1 MKPMNSSLIGLIA
14 LLSVAL
20 AGCESASNEDLYS
33 FMDTE
38 RAKRGGRIDP
48 LPAYPPYVSVIY
60 SAAGL
65 RGPFEIP
72 RTVVLRQET
81 GTPSEAPDTSR
92 PREYLERFNFA
103 ELTVVGSIVMNN
115 ESWALVTEANGRVH
129 SVKIG
134 NYLGQNHGEI
144 VSIVDTN
151 VNVIEIVP
159 DGQGGWI
166 QRPRSVKVKY

>member
-1 MKPMNSSLIGLIA
+1 MKIFRFFFPILLVSLLTGCQSS
-14 LLSVAL
+14 
-20 AGCESASNEDLYS
+20 SNEDLQA
-33 FMDTE
+33 FMDE
-38 RAKRGGRIDP
+38 QRNQRGSRIDP

-65 RGPFEIP
+65 RAPFEVP

-81 GTPSEAPDTSR
+81 GTPSPPPDTSR

-103 ELTVVGSIVMNN
+103 ELSVVGSIEMNN
-115 ESWALVTEANGRVH
+115 VRWALITESNGTVHRVQ
-129 SVKIG
+129 VG
-134 NYLGQNHGEI
+134 NFLGQNHGKI
-144 VSIVDTN
+144 VSINDTE

-166 QRPRSVKVKY
+166 ERPRSVKVKN